1 MATHRTS
8 IANKMAEL
16 VKQELSEPNVTAG
29 KYYTN
34 IYNNCSTT
42 ILQFD
47 KVKDFPFISIVKG
60 SEYTEYQGGGFRWQF
75 LDLYARV
82 YVSGYEDYD
91 EQLERVISDIK
102 TFVDTNESFDY
113 TITKPNGETTDHE
126 VTEITWESITT
137 DEGLLAPDAFGEI
150 KLRVRYEDMNALNSM

>member
-8 IANKMAEL
+8 ITNRMAQL
-16 VKQELSEPNVTAG
+16 VKADLSADNVASG

-34 IYNNCSTT
+34 IYDNCSTT

-47 KVKDFPFISIVKG
+47 QVKDFPFLSIVKG
-60 SEYTEYQGGGFRWQF
+60 SEYTEYQGGGFRWQY
-75 LDLYARV
+75 LDLYVRV

-113 TITKPNGETTDHE
+113 TITKPNGDTVVHE

-150 KLRVRYEDMNALNSM
+150 KLRVRYGDMSALDSM